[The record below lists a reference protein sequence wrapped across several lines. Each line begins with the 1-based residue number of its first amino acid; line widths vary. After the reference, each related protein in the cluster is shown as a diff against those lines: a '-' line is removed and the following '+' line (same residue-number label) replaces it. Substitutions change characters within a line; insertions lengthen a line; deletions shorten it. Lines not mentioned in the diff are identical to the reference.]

1 MGILAEL
8 EKLNPTTIVADL
20 EAAQSKILEYEARIG
35 QLETCLIA
43 LAPAI
48 QAIVNLIPGGTIPT
62 EVAALL
68 AALPKLSPLPTPA
81 PVPTAPP
88 ASGS

>member
-20 EAAQSKILEYEARIG
+20 EAARSKIVEYEARIC
-35 QLETCLIA
+35 QLETSLIQ

-48 QAIVNLIPGGTIPT
+48 QAIMNLILSGTIPA

-68 AALPKLSPLPTPA
+68 AALPKLSTNPTPS
-81 PVPTAPP
+81 PVHT
-88 ASGS
+88 GN

>member
-8 EKLNPTTIVADL
+8 EKLNPTSIVADL
-20 EAAQSKILEYEARIG
+20 ETAQSKIVEYETRIG
-35 QLETCLIA
+35 QLETCLIQ

-48 QAIVNLIPGGTIPT
+48 QAIVNLIPSGTIPA

-68 AALPKLSPLPTPA
+68 AALPKLAPNPTPSS
-81 PVPTAPP
+81 VHT
-88 ASGS
+88 GN